1 MPFRLLP
8 TPAWQLSRLSSATA
22 SPASTDWIPATVPGA
37 VQLDWARAHNLPPL
51 HFGDNVRAWQGLE
64 DFFWLYRTTLPA
76 ADLASGER
84 LLLTG
89 AGLDY
94 HAEFRLNGRVVL
106 NHTGI
111 NTPYALD
118 LTDAPAGSTLE
129 VLFHPAPRR
138 PGAPPDRAEQ
148 AHVTKPAVSYGW
160 DWHPRLIPL
169 GFSDEPRFEIRPAIH
184 LRHVDFGYSL
194 SEDHTSA
201 ALTLSVETSAPTP
214 FTWTLRDP
222 EGAAVL
228 SSSAPTAT
236 LASPRL
242 WWTHDQGPQPLYTL
256 TVTLDTP
263 GADTHA
269 QRVGFRRVRLVM
281 HEGGW
286 SHPVGFPKS
295 RSHPPITVELNG
307 RRLFARGSNWVCPEI
322 FPGTINADTYR
333 PLLTLARD
341 AHFNL
346 LRAWGGAAAPKKAFF
361 DQCDELGLLVWA
373 EFPLACNDY
382 PDEPDYLADL
392 NREARAIIRRLRQHP
407 SLALWCGGNE
417 LFNSWGGMDD
427 QSLPLRLLN
436 RNCYDLDPATPFLAS
451 SPLDGMAH
459 GDYRFRDTD
468 GRDVFQIFQ
477 SASNTAYPE
486 FGCPGVSPVAY
497 LKTFIPEAELWPPRA
512 GTSWET
518 HHAFKAWSPD
528 PNYWINLRAIEHY
541 FGESTSLDQ
550 LVARGEWLQCEGYKS
565 IFEEARRQSP
575 KCAMALNWCYNE
587 PWPCAANNSLLNHPA
602 VPKPAYYAVQA
613 ACRPVLASARIPKFQ
628 WKADELFTAELWL
641 LNDCPTPQPA
651 GELIATLVADGVST
665 ELLRWNFPALSPQQN
680 LAGPSVR
687 LRLPALPVTNSEF
700 TLVLTAIGRDDLNST
715 YRLSLLSPEIVQK
728 TNGSAA
734 LNG

>member
-1 MPFRLLP
+1 MPARAIP
-8 TPAWQLSRLSSATA
+8 HPAWQLARLAAATA
-22 SPASTDWIPATVPGA
+22 RPASNDWIPAEVPGA
-37 VQLDWARAHNLPPL
+37 VQLDWARAHDLPDL
-51 HFGDNVRAWQGLE
+51 HFGQNVRTWEGLE
-64 DFFWLYRTTLPA
+64 DCFWLYRTQIPDA
-76 ADLASGER
+76 GLAGGER
-84 LLLTG
+84 LILTG

-94 HAEFRLNGRVVL
+94 HAEFRVDGRLVL
-106 NHTGI
+106 THTGV

-118 LTDAPAGSTLE
+118 LTDVPAGATLE

-169 GFSDEPRFEIRPAIH
+169 GFSDEPRFEVRPAAHI
-184 LRHVDFGYSL
+184 RHVDFAYVL
-194 SEDHTSA
+194 SEDFSSA
-201 ALTLSVETSAPTP
+201 AITVSVETSEPTA
-214 FTWTLRDP
+214 FTWTLHDP
-222 EGAAVL
+222 DGQLVIASDQPCAM
-228 SSSAPTAT
+228 

-242 WWTHDQGPQPLYTL
+242 WWTHDHGDPALYTL
-256 TVTLDTP
+256 TVTLTAAGSDR
-263 GADTHA
+263 HA
-269 QRVGFRRVRLVM
+269 RRVGFRRVRLVM

-307 RRLFARGSNWVCPEI
+307 RRIFARGSNWVCPEI
-322 FPGTINADTYR
+322 FPGIINADTYR
-333 PLLTLARD
+333 PLLKLARE

-346 LRAWGGAAAPKKAFF
+346 LRAWGGAAAPKESFF
-361 DQCDELGLLVWA
+361 EQCDELGLLVWA

-382 PDEPDYLADL
+382 PDEPAYLTDL
-392 NREARAIIRRLRQHP
+392 DRESRAIIRRIRQHP

-436 RNCYDLDPATPFLAS
+436 RNCYELDPTTPFLAS

-477 SASNTAYPE
+477 RASNTAYPE
-486 FGCPGVSPVAY
+486 FGCPGLSPVAY
-497 LKTFIPEAELWPPRA
+497 LKTFIPEDELWPPKP

-541 FGESTSLDQ
+541 FGESASLDE

-565 IFEEARRQSP
+565 IFEE
-575 KCAMALNWCYNE
+575 
-587 PWPCAANNSLLNHPA
+587 
-602 VPKPAYYAVQA
+602 
-613 ACRPVLASARIPKFQ
+613 
-628 WKADELFTAELWL
+628 
-641 LNDCPTPQPA
+641 
-651 GELIATLVADGVST
+651 
-665 ELLRWNFPALSPQQN
+665 
-680 LAGPSVR
+680 
-687 LRLPALPVTNSEF
+687 
-700 TLVLTAIGRDDLNST
+700 
-715 YRLSLLSPEIVQK
+715 
-728 TNGSAA
+728 
-734 LNG
+734 